1 MKRIPSSEQMRQAL
15 NEFLSQGTESAEQPA
30 SRLLKLAAGLIIQEA
45 LEQEVSE
52 VAMSAARRSRLGCA
66 MATDRDAFAAPKVR
80 SCCKCHRLLVE
91 ADGLAARQQ

>member
-45 LEQEVSE
+45 LEQEVSDVLGRGGYE
-52 VAMSAARRSRLGCA
+52 RRQAEQVGLRNGCRPGRIRSAEGEIVLQVPQVTSRS
-66 MATDRDAFAAPKVR
+66 
-80 SCCKCHRLLVE
+80 
-91 ADGLAARQQ
+91 